1 MKNEKE
7 IRKLKSLKKILK
19 LTVAY
24 ALMTGIIL
32 GEYNII
38 KNELEEN
45 EVEKTAMLKT
55 NYDDYGKDKVKQKTK
70 KK

>member
-7 IRKLKSLKKILK
+7 IRKLKSLKKKLK